1 MLRLA
6 SEVSASNGFNFLGAA
21 FASEH
26 VNWCHIRIWP
36 ETWQGRALLAQG
48 WCRGSLQQ
56 SHFTTPAM
64 DRDLLWSVL
73 KGGRT
78 PLSFL
83 GSPAVVHQS
92 RSLDYPWGT
101 CQQFIHAVTI
111 RHASAGGKDG
121 GLAGEHQDRRWVS
134 LQAARPRRKEK
145 KADWAHHEYS
155 DITAKL
161 LLYLRTNPL
170 ALIMNTEFASEIHT
184 AVWKGECCP
193 QGQIHSLTPS
203 LSVSLMPGQDPPP
216 HEEESSPRGAW
227 AGVEQSRGGCF
238 IKLNILVGGCNP
250 GAFFFFFFPHESPFQ
265 TKKKRSSAF
274 VGQNSNQNFS
284 LCSFWCFKL
293 SVHKK

>member
-36 ETWQGRALLAQG
+36 ETWQGRALLAQD

-64 DRDLLWSVL
+64 DRDLFWSVL

-101 CQQFIHAVTI
+101 CQHFIHTVTI
-111 RHASAGGKDG
+111 SHASAGGKDG

-238 IKLNILVGGCNP
+238 IKLNVLVGGCNP
-250 GAFFFFFFPHESPFQ
+250 GAFFFFFFHMNLPSKQ
-265 TKKKRSSAF
+265 KKRSSAF